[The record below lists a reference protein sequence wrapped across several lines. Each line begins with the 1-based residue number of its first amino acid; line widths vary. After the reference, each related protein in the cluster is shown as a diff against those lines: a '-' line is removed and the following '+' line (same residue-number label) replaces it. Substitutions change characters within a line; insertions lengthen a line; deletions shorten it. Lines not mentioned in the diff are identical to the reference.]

1 MKPKNI
7 LVITYWSFDNAL
19 IQTYTLPYIKQIS
32 HYNNGGKIYLF
43 CLAQRQLNS
52 TDYKNQISE
61 LKKER
66 IFLLNFSYSNFGF
79 LMIVKLA
86 LVIKYLIFFS
96 YIKNIHSI
104 HAWCTPGGAIG
115 YIVSVITRKKLIL
128 DSFEPH
134 AETMVEG
141 NTWRK
146 NSLAY
151 RLLFKLEKLQ
161 LKRASEVICTT
172 KSMIKHSQ
180 ETYLI
185 TKPRYFVKPACVNLE
200 LFNITSDYNYLKKE
214 LNLKE
219 NVCVYAGKFGGIYLE
234 QEVFDFFKVALDYW
248 EGDFSV
254 LLLTSHSDE
263 EIKNYCELANLPQD
277 TIVKK
282 FVPHHQVPAYLSLG
296 TFGFCPVKPLPSKEF
311 CTPIKN
317 GEYWAMGLPVVI
329 TKNISNDSE
338 IIEKNNA
345 GYVLKALTK
354 DEYII
359 AVKKIESLKDLP
371 NIRETIRLIA
381 IKERNFTLSDL
392 IYKTIY
398 A

>member
-1 MKPKNI
+1 M
-7 LVITYWSFDNAL
+7 
-19 IQTYTLPYIKQIS
+19 
-32 HYNNGGKIYLF
+32 
-43 CLAQRQLNS
+43 
-52 TDYKNQISE
+52 
-61 LKKER
+61 
-66 IFLLNFSYSNFGF
+66 
-79 LMIVKLA
+79 
-86 LVIKYLIFFS
+86 
-96 YIKNIHSI
+96 
-104 HAWCTPGGAIG
+104 
-115 YIVSVITRKKLIL
+115 
-128 DSFEPH
+128 
-134 AETMVEG
+134 
-141 NTWRK
+141 
-146 NSLAY
+146 
-151 RLLFKLEKLQ
+151 
-161 LKRASEVICTT
+161 
-172 KSMIKHSQ
+172 
-180 ETYLI
+180 
-185 TKPRYFVKPACVNLE
+185 
-200 LFNITSDYNYLKKE
+200 
-214 LNLKE
+214 
-219 NVCVYAGKFGGIYLE
+219 
-234 QEVFDFFKVALDYW
+234 
-248 EGDFSV
+248 
-254 LLLTSHSDE
+254 
-263 EIKNYCELANLPQD
+263 ANLPQD